1 MSQLQLTPAPKAFF
15 LPTQHGPCFCL
26 FHEPQGSDKRGSILY
41 LHPFAEEL
49 NATRRI
55 VAHQSRKLAQLGY
68 GVLQVDMFGCG
79 DSSGNFEDATWD
91 KWIETARESYVW
103 LTENSSNPVW
113 LWGLRAGALLASSL
127 ANELGK
133 NQQQAVNL
141 LLWQPVTNG
150 KQMLQQFLRLKD
162 AGEWLGKRSISTTP
176 AEQSWERGE
185 VVEIAGYAISSQ
197 LANDLSRAKL
207 IPPQY
212 INSGVLVWI
221 EVSSHFTPT
230 LSPASEKFIKL
241 WRDAGWKT
249 QKYAVSGNYFWQNIS
264 TADAIAL
271 CSTTS
276 DAMANPL
283 ETVKAIP
290 LI

>member
-1 MSQLQLTPAPKAFF
+1 MTQLQLPIAPKAFF

-26 FHEPQGSDKRGSILY
+26 FHGPQGSNKLGSILY

-55 VAHQSRKLAQLGY
+55 VAHQARQLAQLGY
-68 GVLQVDMFGCG
+68 GVLQVDLFGCG

-91 KWIETARESYVW
+91 KWIETARKSYVW

-133 NQQQAVNL
+133 NQLQAVNF

-150 KQMLQQFLRLKD
+150 KQMLQQFMRLKS
-162 AGEWLGKRSISTTP
+162 AGEWLGKLGINTAP

-197 LANDLSRAKL
+197 LANDLSSAKL
-207 IPPQY
+207 MPPQY

-221 EVSSHFTPT
+221 EVSSHITPT
-230 LSPASEKFIKL
+230 LSPASENFIKL
-241 WRDAGWKT
+241 WGDAGWKIQT
-249 QKYAVSGNYFWQNIS
+249 HSVSGSHFWQNIS

-271 CSTTS
+271 SSTTN
-276 DAMANPL
+276 DVMANPL
-283 ETVKAIP
+283 ETVKAN
-290 LI
+290 LLT